1 MTGNTLTATGA
12 ARAIA
17 DGKLSSVELTTAC
30 LDRIDE
36 RADTVRAWLHLAR
49 DQALVLAAERD
60 REQAADMLRGPLHG
74 VPFGVKDVIDV
85 ARQPGTH
92 NSPLHADRI
101 AVDDAGCVALLRAAG
116 GIPLGKTDTI
126 EFAAG
131 GRLPLTRNPHNPNH
145 TAGGSSSG
153 SGAAVA
159 DMQVPIALGTQTGG
173 SVIRPAAYC
182 GIYGMKP
189 TWGVVSREGAKL
201 YAATLDT
208 IGWYG
213 RSVEDVALVAR
224 IYGLILDPAPVVPEA
239 TQLKIAVCRTPYSD
253 HASPTAQ
260 AALEDAVET
269 LAKAGATIIPL
280 ELPLEFDHLNDAKEA
295 IMRGE
300 GRAAFLP
307 HARAYGEALHDGLRS
322 HTENRTGL
330 TPARLKAALDY
341 AAHCRVVFEAHY
353 RGVDAIL
360 TFSASGE
367 ADIGL
372 DYTGNPMLQ
381 SLWTVLHVPV
391 VAIPTQDGPSGLP
404 LGIKLVGFRFADA
417 ELLAVAQTVARVIDP
432 WFGRVRIPG

>member
-1 MTGNTLTATGA
+1 MTPNTLTVTEA
-12 ARAIA
+12 ARAITA
-17 DGKLSSVELTTAC
+17 GELRSVDLVSAC
-30 LDRIDE
+30 LDRIEARDGE
-36 RADTVRAWLHLAR
+36 LRAWLHVAR
-49 DQALVLAAERD
+49 EQALALAAERD
-60 REQAADMLRGPLHG
+60 RERAAGTLRGLLHG

-85 ARQPGTH
+85 AGQPGTY
-92 NSPLHADRI
+92 NSPLHADRVP
-101 AVDDAGCVALLRAAG
+101 VDDAGAVSLLRAAG

-131 GRLPLTRNPHNPNH
+131 GRLPLTRNPHNPEH

-159 DMQVPIALGTQTGG
+159 DMHVPIALGTQTGG
-173 SVIRPAAYC
+173 SLIRPTAYC

-189 TWGVVSREGAKL
+189 TWGAVSREGAKL

-213 RSVEDVALVAR
+213 RSVQDLALVAR
-224 IYGLILDPAPVVPEA
+224 VYGLMPDPAPAIPEVGR
-239 TQLKIAVCRTPYSD
+239 LRIAVCHTPYAD
-253 HASPTAQ
+253 HAFPAAQ
-260 AALEDAVET
+260 TALENATRALSEV
-269 LAKAGATIIPL
+269 GATVISR

-300 GRAAFLP
+300 GRAAFMP
-307 HARAYGEALHDGLRS
+307 HARTHGEALHDGLRS
-322 HTENRTGL
+322 HAENRTGI

-341 AAHCRVVFEAHY
+341 AAHCRVAFEAHY
-353 RGVDAIL
+353 RDVDAVL

-367 ADIGL
+367 ADVGIG
-372 DYTGNPMLQ
+372 YTGDPMLQ

-391 VAIPTQDGPSGLP
+391 VAVPSDDGPSGLP
-404 LGIKLVGFRFADA
+404 LGVKLVGFRFADA
-417 ELLAVAQTVARVIDP
+417 ELLGVAKSIARILDP